1 MSDPAPHPGRGS
13 EARRGSAWP
22 SPLVRRV
29 LAVVFTV
36 AAIGSVVLVAVDL
49 IVGRPAAGDLFIA
62 FLNTLTAV
70 VLWRISSET
79 RRT

>member
-13 EARRGSAWP
+13 EAPRDSAWQ

-62 FLNTLTAV
+62 FLNSLAAV
-70 VLWRISSET
+70 WLCRTSSET
-79 RRT
+79 ERT